1 MAAVIVR
8 LFGSYFLLI
17 YSTSGLRTVGII
29 NFEIENAEDIFDYEK
44 IYILMFFYWPRNQV
58 KETVCITLVVRYS

>member
-44 IYILMFFYWPRNQV
+44 IYILMFFY
-58 KETVCITLVVRYS
+58 